1 MSSMQQQQM
10 AAKLQI
16 RNIDRQIRDVGELA
30 DGLVDDGVRISYHPF
45 KKPSLLPLDS
55 CGGGGGGGY
64 PTTGGGAPYA
74 GGGYACWP
82 GGGYACWPG
91 GGYAVPGGGY
101 AAEAEPTNSNRS
113 VQVR

>member
-1 MSSMQQQQM
+1 VH
-10 AAKLQI
+10 A
-16 RNIDRQIRDVGELA
+16 RQTA

-64 PTTGGGAPYA
+64 PATGGGAPYA